1 MDECFAEFTTAINRA
16 AADGL
21 QDLAGRL
28 RAGSQDYLEYSRTA
42 PRRYLLL
49 ATHPDLPR
57 QNKGSGGDDPA
68 SAAFRTLVKAV
79 DACIQAGVS
88 ASTDAFG
95 DAVCV
100 WGALHGYAIVHANL
114 TKFPWPDGN
123 FVLDHLITASGRPAT
138 AGPPAAAGGPPV
150 DPHHSDGVYVMIE
163 AHSTAL
169 VTGASSGSGE
179 QLARQLAA
187 RGVNLVLVARS
198 EQRLRALAEELETAH
213 RGVSVTVMT
222 ADLSAPDA
230 PGDLAGK
237 LAAAGVTVD
246 LLVNNAGFASYG
258 PFADEDPDRLARE
271 IQQNCSA
278 LVTLTA
284 RLLPPM
290 LARGRGGV
298 LNVASTAGFQPVP
311 TMAVYGASKAFV
323 LSFTEALWA
332 ETRAS
337 RVRVLALC
345 PGPTQ
350 TRFFETAG
358 NGKEFLTRG
367 RQTPE
372 RVAAAALR
380 AFESGR
386 GPSVT
391 SGTSNRLLSS
401 GYRFFPR
408 SVMAR
413 MAQRN
418 VRAA

>member
-1 MDECFAEFTTAINRA
+1 
-16 AADGL
+16 
-21 QDLAGRL
+21 
-28 RAGSQDYLEYSRTA
+28 
-42 PRRYLLL
+42 
-49 ATHPDLPR
+49 
-57 QNKGSGGDDPA
+57 
-68 SAAFRTLVKAV
+68 
-79 DACIQAGVS
+79 
-88 ASTDAFG
+88 
-95 DAVCV
+95 
-100 WGALHGYAIVHANL
+100 
-114 TKFPWPDGN
+114 
-123 FVLDHLITASGRPAT
+123 
-138 AGPPAAAGGPPV
+138 
-150 DPHHSDGVYVMIE
+150 MIE

-169 VTGASSGSGE
+169 VTGASSGIGE
-179 QLARQLAA
+179 QFARQLAA

-213 RGVSVTVMT
+213 PGVSVTVMT
-222 ADLSAPDA
+222 ADLSAPGA

-258 PFADEDPDRLARE
+258 PFADEDPDRLAGE
-271 IQQNCSA
+271 IQLNCSA
-278 LVTLTA
+278 LVALTA

-290 LARGRGGV
+290 LAHGRGGV

-337 RVRVLALC
+337 GVRVLALC

-358 NGKEFLTRG
+358 GGKEFLTRG

-372 RVAAAALR
+372 RVAAVALR

-386 GPSVT
+386 GPSVI

>member
-1 MDECFAEFTTAINRA
+1 
-16 AADGL
+16 
-21 QDLAGRL
+21 
-28 RAGSQDYLEYSRTA
+28 
-42 PRRYLLL
+42 
-49 ATHPDLPR
+49 
-57 QNKGSGGDDPA
+57 
-68 SAAFRTLVKAV
+68 
-79 DACIQAGVS
+79 
-88 ASTDAFG
+88 
-95 DAVCV
+95 
-100 WGALHGYAIVHANL
+100 
-114 TKFPWPDGN
+114 
-123 FVLDHLITASGRPAT
+123 
-138 AGPPAAAGGPPV
+138 
-150 DPHHSDGVYVMIE
+150 MIE

-169 VTGASSGSGE
+169 VTGASSGIGE

-187 RGVNLVLVARS
+187 RGVNLVLAARS
-198 EQRLRALAEELETAH
+198 EQRLQALAEELETAH
-213 RGVSVTVMT
+213 RGVSVTVMA
-222 ADLSAPDA
+222 ADLSAPGA
-230 PGDLAGK
+230 PEDLAGK
-237 LAAAGVTVD
+237 LAAAGVTVG

-258 PFADEDPDRLARE
+258 PFAAEDPDRLARE
-271 IQQNCSA
+271 IQLNCGA
-278 LVTLTA
+278 LVALTA
-284 RLLPPM
+284 RFLPPM

-337 RVRVLALC
+337 GVRVLALC

-350 TRFFETAG
+350 TRFFEAAG

-372 RVAAAALR
+372 RVAAVALR

-386 GPSVT
+386 GPSVIP
-391 SGTSNRLLSS
+391 GTSNRLLSS
-401 GYRFFPR
+401 GYRFLPR